1 MFPLCYTYFFTF
13 QKHSGLAY
21 ESFHEIYYTKNKY
34 ILGRS
39 NIQKKKT
46 GDWFCQCK
54 VMQFIMRCAFVGCLG
69 IGWYDVK
76 NQRVLHEVFAGTSF
90 LLAVIHSVLFT
101 HIEYNQM
108 VKDIR
113 QENQTFFVMFYQKTR
128 AKVFERLLQ
137 GPYYLKFCKFCQKEQ
152 KKKRKRMILPSNLTH
167 VIYLFCSFIL
177 YCFEFL
183 FILFVVFLQ

>member
-1 MFPLCYTYFFTF
+1 MFPLFYAYFFTF

-152 KKKRKRMILPSNLTH
+152 KEKKTNDSAFKSNTCY
-167 VIYLFCSFIL
+167 IYCFVIL

-183 FILFVVFLQ
+183 YTLFVVFLQ

>member
-1 MFPLCYTYFFTF
+1 MFPLFYAYFFTF

-137 GPYYLKFCKFCQKEQ
+137 GPYYLKFCKFFQKEN
-152 KKKRKRMILPSNLTH
+152 KKKTNDSAFKSNTCYILY
-167 VIYLFCSFIL
+167 ILFCYS
-177 YCFEFL
+177 L
-183 FILFVVFLQ
+183 FF

>member
-1 MFPLCYTYFFTF
+1 
-13 QKHSGLAY
+13 
-21 ESFHEIYYTKNKY
+21 
-34 ILGRS
+34 
-39 NIQKKKT
+39 
-46 GDWFCQCK
+46 
-54 VMQFIMRCAFVGCLG
+54 MQFIMRCAFVGCLG

-137 GPYYLKFCKFCQKEQ
+137 GPYYLKFLSWLCVVWIIFLS
-152 KKKRKRMILPSNLTH
+152 IS
-167 VIYLFCSFIL
+167 IYLFATSNWWNFRRFYGPLLEWVLIALLLLQQYANMLFMKHYDQKISEVLGNIL
-177 YCFEFL
+177 LKKNLIIKEE
-183 FILFVVFLQ
+183 

>member
-1 MFPLCYTYFFTF
+1 MILIHTTFVSPFLCCTYFFTF

-54 VMQFIMRCAFVGCLG
+54 VMQFIMRCAFVGCFG

-90 LLAVIHSVLFT
+90 LLAVIHSILFT

-152 KKKRKRMILPSNLTH
+152 KKKKRKRMILPSNLTH
-167 VIYLFCSFIL
+167 VIYIVLFFYS
-177 YCFEFL
+177 L
-183 FILFVVFLQ
+183 FF